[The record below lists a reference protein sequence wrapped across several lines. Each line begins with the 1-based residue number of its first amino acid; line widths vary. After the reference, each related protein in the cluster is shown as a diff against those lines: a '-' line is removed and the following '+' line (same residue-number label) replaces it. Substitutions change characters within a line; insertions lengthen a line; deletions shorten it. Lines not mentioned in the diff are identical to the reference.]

1 MRLFLRLLSLFL
13 VVSGLSAKVSKLPA
27 QVDTFLVQYCLD
39 CHDKQTMKGDL
50 NLDFLEIDWADP
62 LAIKTWSKALKM
74 IESGEM
80 PPEKKKQ
87 PSDKEVHEV
96 AKAWSNAAG
105 K

>member
-1 MRLFLRLLSLFL
+1 MNDYLPEAQ
-13 VVSGLSAKVSKLPA
+13 VVDEAVPTITTIVSGCSASSAKLIKLPA

-74 IESGEM
+74 IESVRCL
-80 PPEKKKQ
+80 PRKR
-87 PSDKEVHEV
+87 
-96 AKAWSNAAG
+96 SNLLT
-105 K
+105 KRFM